1 MTRSGDSPGLPAKAA
16 APRPPAVDAPPALD
30 PAQQSL
36 AEALRVSFAILKLA
50 MLALLVAYAFSGT
63 FSVGSNEVALRLRFG
78 DYVGDPGNRVI
89 ERGTYLAAPFPFE
102 QIVKVDTRPTTL
114 VLDREFWF
122 ETTSQE
128 SGLTRGQLQARRAM
142 PLHPLRDGSLI
153 TGDSNIAHAQ
163 WTLTWRVDDPVAFLT
178 NVGSKQLA
186 ADIVRLVAQ
195 QGIVQAVAQLSA
207 DDLLRGIVNRELA
220 VGLMQERLHAM
231 RTGLVIDQLA
241 LDKVSAP
248 MRVAGSFDAVTTA
261 ESDRA
266 GRIVS
271 AQQERARILGE
282 TAGEASGKML
292 ELVSGY
298 EQAIERGDARAAE
311 SIQAELDAALAALRV
326 GETPIGGEVA
336 RVINAAKTYRTQV
349 VERVASE
356 AQAFR
361 QLLPQYEKNPRLVL
375 SKLWEDARETI
386 LTGDVETFYTV
397 PGQLELQL
405 NRDPK
410 LQKERQKE
418 QLRSRKRAQEEAHSN
433 R

>member
-1 MTRSGDSPGLPAKAA
+1 MQHN
-16 APRPPAVDAPPALD
+16 PPSMPDAPPALD

-36 AEALRVSFAILKLA
+36 AEALRVSFTILKLA

-78 DYVGDPGNRVI
+78 DYVGDPGNRVL
-89 ERGTYLAAPFPFE
+89 ERGTYLAAPFPIE
-102 QIVKVDTRPTTL
+102 QIVKVDTRPVTL
-114 VLDREFWF
+114 VLDKEFWF
-122 ETTSQE
+122 ETTAQE
-128 SGLTRGQLQARRAM
+128 SGLTRGQLQARKAM

-153 TGDSNIAHAQ
+153 TGDSNIAHAK
-163 WTLTWRVDDPVAFLT
+163 WTLTWRVSDPVAFLT

-186 ADIVRLVAQ
+186 TDIVRLVAQ
-195 QGIVQAVAQLSA
+195 QGIVQAIAQLAA

-220 VGLMQERLHAM
+220 VGLMQERLDGM
-231 RTGLVIDQLA
+231 RTGLVIDQLV

-248 MRVAGSFDAVTTA
+248 MRVAGSFDAVTSA

-266 GRIVS
+266 SRIVA
-271 AQQERARILGE
+271 AQQERSRILGE
-282 TAGEASGKML
+282 TAGEASGGLMGL
-292 ELVSGY
+292 LTAY
-298 EQAIERGDARAAE
+298 EQAVERGDKE
-311 SIQAELDAALAALRV
+311 AALRIQLAIDTALADLRV
-326 GETPIGGEVA
+326 GDTAIGGEVA
-336 RVINAAKTYRTQV
+336 RVINTAKTYRTQI

-356 AQAFR
+356 AQAFE
-361 QLLPQYEKNPRLVL
+361 QLLPQYDRNPRLVL

-405 NRDPK
+405 NRDPE
-410 LQKERQKE
+410 LQKQRQKE
-418 QLRSRKRAQEEAHSN
+418 QMRAKKRQQKEAHSN

>member
-1 MTRSGDSPGLPAKAA
+1 MP
-16 APRPPAVDAPPALD
+16 DAPPALD

-36 AEALRVSFAILKLA
+36 AEALRVSFTILKLA

-78 DYVGDPGNRVI
+78 DYVGDPGNRVL
-89 ERGTYLAAPFPFE
+89 ERGTYLAAPFPIE
-102 QIVKVDTRPTTL
+102 QIVKVDTRPVTL
-114 VLDREFWF
+114 VLDKEFWF
-122 ETTSQE
+122 ETSAQE
-128 SGLTRGQLQARRAM
+128 SGLTRGQLQARKAM

-153 TGDSNIAHAQ
+153 TGDSNIAHAK
-163 WTLTWRVDDPVAFLT
+163 WTLTWRVGDPVAFLT
-178 NVGSKQLA
+178 NVGSKQVA

-195 QGIVQAVAQLSA
+195 QGIVQAIAQLAA

-220 VGLMQERLHAM
+220 VGLMQERLDGM
-231 RTGLVIDQLA
+231 RTGLVIDQLV

-248 MRVAGSFDAVTTA
+248 MRVAGSFDAVTSA

-266 GRIVS
+266 SRIVA
-271 AQQERARILGE
+271 AQQERSRILGE
-282 TAGEASGKML
+282 TAGEASGRLM
-292 ELVSGY
+292 ELVTAY
-298 EQAIERGDARAAE
+298 EQAVERGDKEAALR
-311 SIQAELDAALAALRV
+311 IQGEIDAALADLRV
-326 GETPIGGEVA
+326 GDTAIGGEVA
-336 RVINAAKTYRTQV
+336 RVINTAKTYRTQI

-356 AQAFR
+356 AQAFE
-361 QLLPQYEKNPRLVL
+361 QLLPQYDRNPRLVL

-405 NRDPK
+405 NRDPE

-418 QLRSRKRAQEEAHSN
+418 QMRAKKRLQREAHSN

>member
-1 MTRSGDSPGLPAKAA
+1 MMTDNARIDT
-16 APRPPAVDAPPALD
+16 APPALD

-63 FSVGSNEVALRLRFG
+63 FSVGSNEVAVRLRFG
-78 DYVGDPGNRVI
+78 DYVGDPGNRVL

-102 QIVKVDTRPTTL
+102 QVVKVDTRPASL
-114 VLDREFWF
+114 QLDKEFWF
-122 ETTSQE
+122 ETTKDD
-128 SGLTRGQLQARRAM
+128 SGLTRSQMQGRKAQ
-142 PLHPLRDGSLI
+142 PLHPLRDGSLL
-153 TGDSNIAHAQ
+153 TGDVSIVHAK
-163 WTLTWRVDDPVAFLT
+163 WTITWRVADPVAYLT
-178 NVGSKQLA
+178 NVGTPAVAESL
-186 ADIVRLVAQ
+186 VRLVSQ

-207 DDLLRGIVNRELA
+207 DDVLRGIVNRELA
-220 VGLMQERLHAM
+220 VGIMQRRLDDM
-231 RTGLVIDQLA
+231 RTGLVVDQLA

-248 MRVAGSFDAVTTA
+248 MLVAGSFDAVTSA

-266 GRIVS
+266 GRIVA

-282 TAGEASGKML
+282 TAGEACTAILGL
-292 ELVSGY
+292 ITAY
-298 EQAIERGDARAAE
+298 EAAVERNDQTAATAAQAAIDGAL
-311 SIQAELDAALAALRV
+311 AELRI
-326 GETPIGGEVA
+326 GESAIGGDVA
-336 RVINAAKTYRTQV
+336 RVINGAKTYRTQV
-349 VERVASE
+349 VEQVAAE

-361 QLLPQYEKNPRLVL
+361 ELLPQYSQNPRLVL
-375 SKLWEDARETI
+375 AKLWEDARETI

-405 NRDPK
+405 NRDPE

-418 QLRSRKRAQEEAHSN
+418 QLRSKKRSQRAADEK

>member
-1 MTRSGDSPGLPAKAA
+1 MPIMQQSPHATS
-16 APRPPAVDAPPALD
+16 DAPPALD

-36 AEALRVSFAILKLA
+36 AEALRVSFTILKLA
-50 MLALLVAYAFSGT
+50 MVALLIAYAFSGT
-63 FSVGSNEVALRLRFG
+63 FSVGSNEAALRLRFG
-78 DYVGDPGNRVI
+78 DYVGDPGNRVL
-89 ERGTYLAAPFPFE
+89 ERGTYLAAPFPIE
-102 QIVKVDTRPTTL
+102 QIVKVDTRPMTL

-122 ETTSQE
+122 ETTAQE
-128 SGLTRGQLQARRAM
+128 SGLTRGQLQLRKAM

-153 TGDSNIAHAQ
+153 TGDSNIAHAK
-163 WTLTWRVDDPVAFLT
+163 WTLTWRVGDPVAFLT

-186 ADIVRLVAQ
+186 TDIVRLVAQ
-195 QGIVQAVAQLSA
+195 QGIVQAIAQLAA

-220 VGLMQERLHAM
+220 VGLMQEKLDGM
-231 RTGLVIDQLA
+231 RAGLVIDQLV

-266 GRIVS
+266 SRIVA
-271 AQQERARILGE
+271 AQQERSRILGE
-282 TAGEASGKML
+282 TAGEASGRLM
-292 ELVSGY
+292 ELVTAY
-298 EQAIERGDARAAE
+298 EQAVERGDKEAAE
-311 SIQAELDAALAALRV
+311 RSEAAIDVALTDLRV
-326 GETPIGGEVA
+326 GDTAIGGEVA
-336 RVINAAKTYRTQV
+336 RVINTAKTYRTQI

-356 AQAFR
+356 AQAFE
-361 QLLPQYEKNPRLVL
+361 QLLPQYDRNPRLVL

-405 NRDPK
+405 NRDPE

-418 QLRSRKRAQEEAHSN
+418 QMRSKKRLQKEAHSN

>member
-1 MTRSGDSPGLPAKAA
+1 MMQQSTPATT
-16 APRPPAVDAPPALD
+16 DAPPALD

-36 AEALRVSFAILKLA
+36 AEALRVSFTILKLA

-78 DYVGDPGNRVI
+78 DYVGEPGNRVL
-89 ERGTYLAAPFPFE
+89 ERGTYLAAPFPIE
-102 QIVKVDTRPTTL
+102 QIVKVDTRPITL
-114 VLDREFWF
+114 VLDKEFWF
-122 ETTSQE
+122 ETTAEE
-128 SGLTRGQLQARRAM
+128 SGLTRGQLQARKAM

-153 TGDSNIAHAQ
+153 TGDSNIAHAK
-163 WTLTWRVDDPVAFLT
+163 WTLTWRVGDPVAFLT

-186 ADIVRLVAQ
+186 TDIVRLVAQ
-195 QGIVQAVAQLSA
+195 QGIVQAIAQLAA

-220 VGLMQERLHAM
+220 VGLMQARLDDM
-231 RTGLVIDQLA
+231 RTGLVIDQLV

-248 MRVAGSFDAVTTA
+248 MRVAGSFDAVTSA

-266 GRIVS
+266 SRIVA
-271 AQQERARILGE
+271 AQQERSRILGE
-282 TAGEASGKML
+282 TAGEASGRLM
-292 ELVSGY
+292 ELVTAY
-298 EQAIERGDARAAE
+298 EEAVERGDKEAAQRSE
-311 SIQAELDAALAALRV
+311 AAIDAALTALREGDTV
-326 GETPIGGEVA
+326 IGGEVA

-356 AQAFR
+356 AQAFE
-361 QLLPQYEKNPRLVL
+361 QLLPQYDRNPRLVL

-405 NRDPK
+405 NRDPE

-418 QLRSRKRAQEEAHSN
+418 QMRAKKRLQKEAHSN

>member
-1 MTRSGDSPGLPAKAA
+1 MP
-16 APRPPAVDAPPALD
+16 DAPPALD

-36 AEALRVSFAILKLA
+36 AEALRVSFTILKLA

-78 DYVGDPGNRVI
+78 DYVGDPGNRVL
-89 ERGTYLAAPFPFE
+89 ERGTYLAAPFPIE
-102 QIVKVDTRPTTL
+102 QIVKVDTRPVTL
-114 VLDREFWF
+114 VLDKEFWF
-122 ETTSQE
+122 ETTAQE
-128 SGLTRGQLQARRAM
+128 SGLTRGQLQARKAM

-153 TGDSNIAHAQ
+153 TGDSNIAHAK
-163 WTLTWRVDDPVAFLT
+163 WTLTWRVSDPVAFLT

-186 ADIVRLVAQ
+186 TDIVRLVAQ
-195 QGIVQAVAQLSA
+195 QGIVQAIAQLAA

-220 VGLMQERLHAM
+220 VGLMQERLDGM
-231 RTGLVIDQLA
+231 RTGLVIDQLV

-248 MRVAGSFDAVTTA
+248 MRVAGSFDAVTSA

-266 GRIVS
+266 SRIVA
-271 AQQERARILGE
+271 AQQERSRILGE
-282 TAGEASGKML
+282 TAGEASGGLMGL
-292 ELVSGY
+292 LTAY
-298 EQAIERGDARAAE
+298 EQAVERGDKE
-311 SIQAELDAALAALRV
+311 AALRIQLAIDTALADLRV
-326 GETPIGGEVA
+326 GDTAIGGEVA
-336 RVINAAKTYRTQV
+336 RVINTAKTYRTQI

-356 AQAFR
+356 AQALE
-361 QLLPQYEKNPRLVL
+361 QLLPQYDRNPRLVL

-405 NRDPK
+405 NRDPE
-410 LQKERQKE
+410 LQKQRQKE
-418 QLRSRKRAQEEAHSN
+418 QMRAKKRQQNEAHSN